1 MKPKMAML
9 LFAGAL
15 ALGQAALAQKSGP
28 LKASEVTEAA
38 ITEALAPA
46 AAAADNAPRSRGF
59 APAMRPQPKKPS
71 SAAVLITFI
80 TDSSE
85 LTAESRSAL
94 DVIAKALSGG
104 RLSNLQFVVEGHAD
118 PRGEADHN
126 MELSR
131 ARAESV
137 VSYLV
142 SEHRIERQRLVPVG
156 KGASEPLNKT
166 QADAPENRRVTF
178 VTMTN

>member
-1 MKPKMAML
+1 MKTKRAML
-9 LFAGAL
+9 LL
-15 ALGQAALAQKSGP
+15 AATLAVGPGALAQKTGP
-28 LKASEVTEAA
+28 LKANEVTEAA
-38 ITEALAPA
+38 ITEALAPPA
-46 AAAADNAPRSRGF
+46 AAAAAPRTRGF

-71 SAAVLITFI
+71 SAAVLITFV

-94 DVIAKALSGG
+94 DVIAKALNGG
-104 RLSNLQFVVEGHAD
+104 RLSSLQFVVEGHAD
-118 PRGEADHN
+118 PRGESEHN

-142 SEHRIERQRLVPVG
+142 AEHRIERQRLVPVG

-166 QADAPENRRVTF
+166 QVDAPENRRVTF
-178 VTMTN
+178 VTMAN